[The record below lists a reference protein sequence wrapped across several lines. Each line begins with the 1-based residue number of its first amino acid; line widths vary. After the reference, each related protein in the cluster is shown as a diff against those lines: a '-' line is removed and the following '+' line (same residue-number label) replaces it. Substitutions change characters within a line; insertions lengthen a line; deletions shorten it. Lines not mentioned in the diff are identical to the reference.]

1 MKKKPKPRRWP
12 KDQNVVA
19 LAMEHACIIT
29 KRRNDQFLLIELDCI
44 ASLRSGHF
52 SNQQW
57 NMLISLVNISEVMAK
72 AGVGIEVVEPAKRA
86 EIALAQIRAR
96 YQMTAE
102 WRARP
107 EEVDAISELHQYH
120 NLQRTSITYG
130 EYCKHVT
137 KAEHLRVGGAALT
150 YEEILRENGL

>member
-29 KRRNDQFLLIELDCI
+29 KSRNDQFLLIELDCI

-102 WRARP
+102 WKARP

>member
-1 MKKKPKPRRWP
+1 
-12 KDQNVVA
+12 
-19 LAMEHACIIT
+19 
-29 KRRNDQFLLIELDCI
+29 
-44 ASLRSGHF
+44 
-52 SNQQW
+52 
-57 NMLISLVNISEVMAK
+57 MLISLVNISEVMAK
-72 AGVGIEVVEPAKRA
+72 AGVGIEVVEPAKKA

-102 WRARP
+102 WKAHP

-137 KAEHLRVGGAALT
+137 KAEHLRIGGAALT